1 MDFSDVT
8 MFPYQIKDLLKLGR
22 LTAVFLPLVNSCHV
36 SQNNEGVESV
46 LECVITEQ
54 QRFPG
59 RKPRVGKKLWERGL
73 CL

>member
-22 LTAVFLPLVNSCHV
+22 LTAVFILLVNSCL
-36 SQNNEGVESV
+36 QNNEGVESV

-73 CL
+73 WL

>member
-22 LTAVFLPLVNSCHV
+22 LTAVFILLVNSCF
-36 SQNNEGVESV
+36 QNNEGVESV

-73 CL
+73 WL